1 MHKYDFFEYDFSMI
15 LDIGLLMNLR
25 MKQLMDKMICRI
37 HDCADKVCPYDSE
50 YDFTDAW
57 SMFRV

>member
-1 MHKYDFFEYDFSMI
+1 MI

-57 SMFRV
+57 SMIQSMILV